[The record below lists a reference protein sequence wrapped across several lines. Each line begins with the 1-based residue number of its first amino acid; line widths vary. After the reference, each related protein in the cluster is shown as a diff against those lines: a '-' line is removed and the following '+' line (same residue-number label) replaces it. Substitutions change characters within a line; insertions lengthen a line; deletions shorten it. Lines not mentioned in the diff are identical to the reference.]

1 MRSTTPAADITK
13 ALDLRGIPCSDN
25 SKYDLFETPDVLLTL
40 SLLSAIDN
48 PHRDIPLAATLY
60 SPLFAYTMDEL
71 IEIRTSSSPEASL
84 FEALRDYAGEYNS
97 VRSKNAYFIE
107 KLNEYRYIA
116 LSTPIDKLL
125 NHIYRD
131 LDMLSLESTNSQNL
145 TRLYEMARRF
155 EAGSFKG
162 LNNFISYINELI
174 ENKKVPSLTNEDTDA
189 NAVKLI
195 TAHKS
200 KGLEFPVCFICNTK
214 SSFNL
219 EDTKPNLLY
228 NSRVGIALKLA
239 LEGGM
244 ARLNTP
250 MREAVALQIQNAQI
264 EEEMRIL
271 YVALTRAR
279 ERLYITAHT
288 RSRLEK
294 LEEDSL
300 LCSSYASDFKVKTCK
315 NWLSMILAAIYPLT
329 DGESYTFTAL
339 EKDAMKIT
347 DSVRN
352 SQDLTDTNSFAI
364 TRNDIDELKQ
374 RLEFSYKYTHLNK
387 LPAKLSVS
395 KLTPTVLDDI
405 DDDAATLESF
415 DEAKILEIE
424 EFFESKSRISG
435 ADRGTATHLFLQFCD
450 FEHAEKHGAREEL
463 SRLVEK
469 RFIAPQVVELINIS
483 QIEKFFESDFYKLFK
498 GAKRTYREQRFNILL
513 PASHFTQDE
522 DFKNEIEQEEI
533 LVQGV
538 IDLFFEDENGNIILC
553 DYKTDHLT
561 NEELKDAM
569 LVAEKMK
576 ARHGKQLEY
585 YAMAVERLIGR
596 PPQKIFIYSLP
607 LGEAVEIKL

>member
-1 MRSTTPAADITK
+1 
-13 ALDLRGIPCSDN
+13 
-25 SKYDLFETPDVLLTL
+25 
-40 SLLSAIDN
+40 
-48 PHRDIPLAATLY
+48 
-60 SPLFAYTMDEL
+60 
-71 IEIRTSSSPEASL
+71 
-84 FEALRDYAGEYNS
+84 
-97 VRSKNAYFIE
+97 
-107 KLNEYRYIA
+107 
-116 LSTPIDKLL
+116 
-125 NHIYRD
+125 
-131 LDMLSLESTNSQNL
+131 
-145 TRLYEMARRF
+145 
-155 EAGSFKG
+155 
-162 LNNFISYINELI
+162 
-174 ENKKVPSLTNEDTDA
+174 
-189 NAVKLI
+189 
-195 TAHKS
+195 
-200 KGLEFPVCFICNTK
+200 
-214 SSFNL
+214 
-219 EDTKPNLLY
+219 
-228 NSRVGIALKLA
+228 
-239 LEGGM
+239 
-244 ARLNTP
+244 
-250 MREAVALQIQNAQI
+250 
-264 EEEMRIL
+264 
-271 YVALTRAR
+271 
-279 ERLYITAHT
+279 
-288 RSRLEK
+288 
-294 LEEDSL
+294 
-300 LCSSYASDFKVKTCK
+300 
-315 NWLSMILAAIYPLT
+315 MILAAIYPLT

-364 TRNDIDELKQ
+364 THNDIDELKQ

-405 DDDAATLESF
+405 DEDAATLESF

-469 RFIAPQVVELINIS
+469 RFIAPQVAELINIS